1 MPRENYNDLTAFVAV
16 AREQSFTKAAA
27 QLGVSQSALSH
38 VIRGLEARLG
48 IRLLTRTTRSV
59 STTDA
64 GERLLQSLA
73 PRFAEIDAE
82 LSALSDLRDRPAG
95 NIRITTTEHAAATVL
110 WPKLSAFLLEYPDI
124 RVEVVVENL
133 LQDIVA
139 ERYDAGV
146 RLGEQVAKDMIA
158 ARIGPDLRMLAVGAP
173 SYFAKRP
180 APNTPQELTA
190 HACINMRLPTHGALY
205 AWEFEK
211 DGRELNV
218 RVDGQLVLNR
228 SDLIV
233 NAALAGFGVAYIPED
248 LVRQHIDEGR
258 LLHVLGEWSPPFPG
272 YHLYYPSR
280 RQASPAFSL
289 LVYALRHKT

>member
-1 MPRENYNDLTAFVAV
+1 
-16 AREQSFTKAAA
+16 
-27 QLGVSQSALSH
+27 
-38 VIRGLEARLG
+38 
-48 IRLLTRTTRSV
+48 
-59 STTDA
+59 
-64 GERLLQSLA
+64 
-73 PRFAEIDAE
+73 
-82 LSALSDLRDRPAG
+82 LSDLRDRPAG
-95 NIRITTTEHAAATVL
+95 NIRIATTEHTAATVL
-110 WPKLSAFLLEYPDI
+110 WPKLSKFLLEYPDI
-124 RVEVVVENL
+124 RVEIVVENL

-146 RLGEQVAKDMIA
+146 RLGEQIAKDMIA

-190 HACINMRLPTHGALY
+190 HDCINMRLPTHGALY

-248 LVRQHIDEGR
+248 LVQQHIAEGR
-258 LLHVLGEWSPPFPG
+258 LVHVLGEWSPPFPG
-272 YHLYYPSR
+272 YHLYYPGR
-280 RQASPAFSL
+280 RKSSPAFSL
-289 LVYALRHKT
+289 LVDALRHGA